1 MSRGFITITKHVIG
15 WMLLLQVINLSID
28 PVDPVSYKVGRMSL
42 QENFHANDIESIYE
56 LICEQ
61 FMGMDVPEH
70 DEEDLNGFLSL
81 FMLYFT
87 PTSIENQTPPVALT
101 LRYFFI
107 ESTLQSVTPDFI
119 SPPPQVA

>member
-1 MSRGFITITKHVIG
+1 MIG
-15 WMLLLQVINLSID
+15 WVLLLQVINLSID
-28 PVDPVSYKVGRMSL
+28 PVDPVSYKVGRMS
-42 QENFHANDIESIYE
+42 QHFQANDIESIYE
-56 LICEQ
+56 LVCEQ
-61 FMGMDVPEH
+61 FIGMDVPEH

-87 PTSIENQTPPVALT
+87 PTAIENQTPPVALT

-107 ESTLQSVTPDFI
+107 ESALQSVSPDFI